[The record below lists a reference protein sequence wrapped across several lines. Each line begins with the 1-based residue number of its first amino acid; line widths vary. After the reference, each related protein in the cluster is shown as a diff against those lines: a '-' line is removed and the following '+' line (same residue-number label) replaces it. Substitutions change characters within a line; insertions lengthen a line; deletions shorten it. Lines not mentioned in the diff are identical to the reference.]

1 MTSGRAIVKSK
12 SIKYLAGG
20 KFELTLTD
28 VEPNDVMEL
37 LACSGQCVSF
47 DFFETYQTERGY
59 ESKPESGR
67 LFTTDGKG
75 VVQSV
80 EPVPAVASEP
90 AAPTNGIY
98 ICESCGLHV
107 GEPLAECPE
116 CKGALVYHDC
126 TSEDTVVE
134 IDESAE
140 SIEAAKEANEIE
152 AIFDTVLAESLTHEE
167 NCYNDPEESDEM
179 KFAKDEITMDEF
191 IEQADA

>member
-47 DFFETYQTERGY
+47 DFSETYQTERGY

-80 EPVPAVASEP
+80 EPAPAAATEPAVP
-90 AAPTNGIY
+90 KNGIY

-116 CKGALVYHDC
+116 CEGKLIYQDC

-134 IDESAE
+134 VEEST
-140 SIEAAKEANEIE
+140 EAAEEANENE